1 MLEGI
6 LTGLQAAF
14 TIEAILLV
22 VLGCIVGSF
31 IGMVP
36 GLGPMQVIA
45 IMIPIAVGL
54 GDPAVAMIMLA
65 GVYYGAVFGGS
76 TSSILI
82 NAPGVASTVAT
93 SFDGYPMARKGLAG
107 KALTIAAISS
117 FSGGVIGAIML
128 TIAAKPLADV
138 ALLFTS
144 PEYFA
149 VMVLGM
155 TAVAAFGERG
165 RAYKAVLM
173 LIFGMVLASIGEGSM
188 FANKPRF
195 TFGYVPIQD
204 GISAITLIMGLFAL
218 PEAFFL
224 ILDKNRGRLKGDGKE
239 KQIKEMRINRQ
250 EARIMAPV
258 IGRQSVFGF
267 LIGVMPGA
275 GATIASLMGYAVE
288 RNLAPKEERD
298 EFGKGSVRG
307 LCAPETANNA
317 ASTGSF
323 VPMLTLG
330 IPGSGTTAILLVALI
345 SLGVTPGPA
354 LINENPQIFWGII
367 ISMFF
372 GNVVLL
378 ILNYPLIPYIAKLL
392 TVPRTYLIPFVI
404 FFSMV
409 GAYLTSQNS
418 AELFTMI
425 ILGVI
430 TTILRLAKFPIAPIV
445 IGFILGIPL
454 EDNMGR
460 ALMDPDYTGFSFIW
474 QRPMTLAFLS
484 LSALMLLYPLVE
496 GQLAKRERS
505 QVANKTVNQD

>member
-1 MLEGI
+1 MIEGI

-14 TIEAILLV
+14 TIEAIALV
-22 VLGCIVGSF
+22 ILGCMVGSF

-45 IMIPIAVGL
+45 IMIPVAVGL
-54 GDPAVAMIMLA
+54 GDPPVAMIMLA

-117 FSGGVIGAIML
+117 FAGGVIGAIML

-173 LIFGMVLASIGEGSM
+173 LVFGMVLASIGEGSI

-224 ILDKNRGRLKGDGKE
+224 ILDKNRGRLKGDGE
-239 KQIKEMRINRQ
+239 SKQIKEMRINRQ
-250 EARIMAPV
+250 EAREIAPV

-267 LIGVMPGA
+267 FIGVMPGA

-288 RNLAPKEERD
+288 RNLAPKEKRA
-298 EFGKGSVRG
+298 EFGQGSVRG
-307 LCAPETANNA
+307 LSAPETANNA

-372 GNVVLL
+372 GNLVLL

-454 EDNMGR
+454 EDNLGR
-460 ALMDPDYTGFSFIW
+460 ALTDPDYTGFSFIW
-474 QRPMTLAFLS
+474 QRPMTLVFLS

-496 GQLAKRERS
+496 GQLS
-505 QVANKTVNQD
+505 QRARRRVAATTVNQD

>member
-1 MLEGI
+1 
-6 LTGLQAAF
+6 
-14 TIEAILLV
+14 
-22 VLGCIVGSF
+22 
-31 IGMVP
+31 
-36 GLGPMQVIA
+36 
-45 IMIPIAVGL
+45 
-54 GDPAVAMIMLA
+54 
-65 GVYYGAVFGGS
+65 
-76 TSSILI
+76 
-82 NAPGVASTVAT
+82 
-93 SFDGYPMARKGLAG
+93 
-107 KALTIAAISS
+107 
-117 FSGGVIGAIML
+117 
-128 TIAAKPLADV
+128 
-138 ALLFTS
+138 
-144 PEYFA
+144 
-149 VMVLGM
+149 
-155 TAVAAFGERG
+155 
-165 RAYKAVLM
+165 
-173 LIFGMVLASIGEGSM
+173 
-188 FANKPRF
+188 
-195 TFGYVPIQD
+195 
-204 GISAITLIMGLFAL
+204 
-218 PEAFFL
+218 
-224 ILDKNRGRLKGDGKE
+224 
-239 KQIKEMRINRQ
+239 
-250 EARIMAPV
+250 MAPV

>member
-1 MLEGI
+1 MIEGI
-6 LTGLQAAF
+6 MTGLSAAF
-14 TIEAILLV
+14 TIQALMLV
-22 VLGCIVGSF
+22 VLGCVVGSF

-45 IMIPIAVGL
+45 IMIPVAVGL
-54 GDPAVAMIMLA
+54 GDPSVAMIMLA

-107 KALTIAAISS
+107 KALTIAAVSS
-117 FSGGVIGAIML
+117 FAGGTIGAILL
-128 TIAAKPLADV
+128 TLAAKPLADV
-138 ALLFTS
+138 ALLFQS

-149 VMVLGM
+149 VMILGM

-173 LIFGMVLASIGEGSM
+173 LVFGMVLASVGEGSQ
-188 FANKPRF
+188 FANYPRF
-195 TFGYVPIQD
+195 TFGVVQIQD

-224 ILDKNRGRLKGDGKE
+224 ILDKNRGRLQGDGRDKE
-239 KQIKEMRINRQ
+239 IKEMRINRQ
-250 EARIMAPV
+250 EAREIAPV
-258 IGRQSVFGF
+258 IGRQSLFGF

-288 RNLAPKEERD
+288 RNLAPPEKRA
-298 EFGKGSVRG
+298 EFGQGSVRG
-307 LCAPETANNA
+307 LAAPESANNA

-354 LINENPQIFWGII
+354 LINDNPDIFWGII
-367 ISMFF
+367 VSMYF
-372 GNVVLL
+372 GNMVLL

-409 GAYLTSQNS
+409 GAYLTSQNA
-418 AELFTMI
+418 AELYTMI
-425 ILGVI
+425 ILGVV

-460 ALMDPDYTGFSFIW
+460 ALTDPDYRGFSFIW
-474 QRPMTLAFLS
+474 QRPMTLVFLVI
-484 LSALMLLYPLVE
+484 SALMLLYPLFE
-496 GQLAKRERS
+496 SALARRER
-505 QVANKTVNQD
+505 QRVANTTVQQD

>member
-1 MLEGI
+1 MIEGI
-6 LTGLQAAF
+6 LTGLAAAF
-14 TIEAILLV
+14 TIKAMLLV

-45 IMIPIAVGL
+45 IMIPVAVGL
-54 GDPAVAMIMLA
+54 GDPSVAMIMLA

-107 KALTIAAISS
+107 KALTIAAVSS
-117 FSGGVIGAIML
+117 FAGGTIGAILL
-128 TIAAKPLADV
+128 TLAAKPLADV
-138 ALLFTS
+138 ALLFQS

-149 VMVLGM
+149 VMILGM

-173 LIFGMVLASIGEGSM
+173 LVFGMVLASIGEGSQ
-188 FANKPRF
+188 FANYPRF
-195 TFGYVPIQD
+195 TFGIVQIQD

-224 ILDKNRGRLKGDGKE
+224 ILDKNRGRLQGDGEDKE
-239 KQIKEMRINRQ
+239 IKELRINRR
-250 EARIMAPV
+250 EAREIAPV
-258 IGRQSVFGF
+258 IGRQSLFGF

-288 RNLAPKEERD
+288 RNLAPPEKRS
-298 EFGKGSVRG
+298 EFGQGSVRG
-307 LCAPETANNA
+307 LAAPESANNA

-354 LINENPQIFWGII
+354 LINENPDIFWGII
-367 ISMFF
+367 ISMYF
-372 GNVVLL
+372 GNMVLL

-409 GAYLTSQNS
+409 GAYLTSQNA
-418 AELFTMI
+418 AELYTMI
-425 ILGVI
+425 ILGVV

-454 EDNMGR
+454 EDNLGR
-460 ALMDPDYTGFSFIW
+460 ALTDPDYRGYAFIW
-474 QRPMTLAFLS
+474 QRPMTLMFLVV
-484 LSALMLLYPLVE
+484 SALMLVYPMLE
-496 GQLAKRERS
+496 SQLARR
-505 QVANKTVNQD
+505 QRQRVANTMVNQD

>member
-6 LTGLQAAF
+6 MTGLSAAF
-14 TIEAILLV
+14 TIQAILLV
-22 VLGCIVGSF
+22 VLGCLIGSL

-45 IMIPIAVGL
+45 IMIPVAIGI
-54 GDPAVAMIMLA
+54 GDPSVAMIMLA

-107 KALTIAAISS
+107 KALTIAAVSS
-117 FSGGVIGAIML
+117 FAGGTIGAILL
-128 TIAAKPLADV
+128 TIAAKPLSDV
-138 ALLFTS
+138 ALLFQS

-149 VMVLGM
+149 VMILGM

-173 LIFGMVLASIGEGSM
+173 LVFGMVLASIGEGSQ
-188 FANKPRF
+188 FANYPRF
-195 TFGYVPIQD
+195 TFGIVEIQD

-224 ILDKNRGRLKGDGKE
+224 ILDKNRGRLQGDGSDKE
-239 KQIKEMRINRQ
+239 IKEMRINGK
-250 EARIMAPV
+250 EALEIAPV
-258 IGRQSVFGF
+258 IGRQSIFGF

-288 RNLAPKEERD
+288 RNLAPPEKRA
-298 EFGKGSVRG
+298 EFGHGSVRG
-307 LCAPETANNA
+307 LSAPETANNA

-354 LINENPQIFWGII
+354 LINENPEIFWGII
-367 ISMFF
+367 VSMYF
-372 GNVVLL
+372 GNMVLL

-409 GAYLTSQNS
+409 GAYLTSQNP
-418 AELFTMI
+418 AELYTMI

-460 ALMDPDYTGFSFIW
+460 ALTDPDYSGFSFIL
-474 QRPMTLAFLS
+474 QRPMTLAFLA
-484 LSALMLLYPLVE
+484 LSALMLLYPLIE
-496 GQLAKRERS
+496 GQMARLQRKR
-505 QVANKTVNQD
+505 VADTTVNQD

>member
-1 MLEGI
+1 MIEGI

-239 KQIKEMRINRQ
+239 KKIKEMRINRQ